1 VRHFVLLLSLSLGA
15 CARETS
21 PRAGD
26 SASPNSAAATSAQSR
41 LLYVWAGDSA
51 RVASDFLAV
60 IDAAPSSPTY
70 GQIVGSVPTGKS
82 GQYPHHTEDAVAS
95 NGHLLANGYGAGETW
110 LFDMTDARSPKI
122 VSSFGDV
129 AGMNHPHSYWRLAGD
144 TVLATYQYAGASTGA
159 VAHSHGATATSST
172 KPAHTTGGLVLMTER
187 GTVVR
192 SGSAADTTIADSL
205 LYPYSVLPVP
215 ALDRGLSTTTDMDEA
230 NTKAT
235 SKWVQLWRLS
245 DLKLLRSIELPP
257 GPRGDE
263 NVWTGEPRLLPD
275 GRSAYVH
282 TFMCGL
288 YLVRD
293 LAGDAPVAK
302 FVHGFDGKNCGV
314 PVLAGKY
321 WLQTVPESHALL
333 AMDISDVEHP
343 REVARVI
350 FGDDEQ
356 PHWIA
361 MEPSGRRLVLNSGGG
376 GSSNRVFLVNFDPT
390 TGALAID
397 STFRDAGATRPG
409 VRLTA
414 RAFPHGFTGTAVPH
428 GSVFSR
434 ERQ

>member
-1 VRHFVLLLSLSLGA
+1 VRRSPLLFSLSLLCA
-15 CARETS
+15 CAGETA

-26 SASPNSAAATSAQSR
+26 SASPAGASANSTPSQY
-41 LLYVWAGDSA
+41 LYVWAGDFA
-51 RVASDFLAV
+51 RTGSDFLAV
-60 IDAAPSSPTY
+60 IDAAPASTTY
-70 GQIVGSVPTGKS
+70 GQIVGSVPTGKV
-82 GQYPHHTEDAVAS
+82 GQDPHHTESAVAP

-110 LFDMTDARSPKI
+110 LYDLSDARSPKI
-122 VSSFGDV
+122 ISSFGDV
-129 AGMNHPHSYWRLAGD
+129 AGMNHPHSFWRLSGD
-144 TVLATYQYAGASTGA
+144 TVLATYQYAGASSGG
-159 VAHSHGATATSST
+159 VAHAHGSTAKASAA
-172 KPAHTTGGLVLMTER
+172 PAHTTGGLVLMTER

-192 SGSAADTTIADSL
+192 SGSAVDTTISDRL

-215 ALDRGLSTTTDMDEA
+215 ALDRGLSTTTDMDA
-230 NTKAT
+230 GNTKAT
-235 SKWVQLWRLS
+235 SRWVQLWRLS

-263 NVWTGEPRLLPD
+263 NGWTGEPLLLPD

-302 FVHGFDGKNCGV
+302 FVHGFDGKDCGV

-321 WLQTVPESHALL
+321 WLQPVPQSHALV
-333 AMDISDVEHP
+333 AMDVSDVERP
-343 REVARVI
+343 REVSRVV
-350 FGDDEQ
+350 FGDDEL

-376 GSSNRVFLVNFDPT
+376 GSSNRIFLVNFDPA

-397 STFRDAGATRPG
+397 STFRDAGAARPG

-434 ERQ
+434 